1 MHTAMF
7 LASEAVAKLV
17 LSAHA
22 RRPSMDRAARV
33 GRVLLPLKLII
44 NNNDTQLYNDDAL
57 YTSQLVSCSYGETA
71 DLLFEF
77 CAVSCSS
84 SRAW

>member
-1 MHTAMF
+1 MHIAVF

-22 RRPSMDRAARV
+22 RRPRAWTAPRAWGGYCFRV
-33 GRVLLPLKLII
+33 
-44 NNNDTQLYNDDAL
+44 NTQLYNDAAQ
-57 YTSQLVSCSYGETA
+57 YTSSQLVSCSYGETA
-71 DLLFEF
+71 DLLFKF